1 MSQFK
6 YLRCWQ
12 CLLGERIEKG
22 GQKECPPC
30 LGKERTDTRYLR
42 VQSSVLGC
50 LVNHL
55 CGKKQSFPKRQ
66 TKLFIDAGEEK
77 GWAHTCETYDLS
89 QNLEG

>member
-6 YLRCWQ
+6 YLRCCQ
-12 CLLGERIEKG
+12 CLLGKRIEKRG
-22 GQKECPPC
+22 EKECPPC
-30 LGKERTDTRYLR
+30 LGKESADTRHLR
-42 VQSSVLGC
+42 VRLSVLGY

-55 CGKKQSFPKRQ
+55 GGKQQSFPKRQ

-77 GWAHTCETYDLS
+77 GWAHTCKTYDLS